1 MERTWLRQYPAQVP
15 AEVDCQQFPT
25 VAALLEDAFRRHAGH
40 DALLFMGRRLRFEE
54 LDRLSLALGA
64 WLQQSGLNPGARVA
78 IMLPNVPQY
87 PIALAAVLRAG
98 YVVTNVNPLY
108 TPRELEHQLKDSGAC
123 AIIVLENFAA
133 TLAQVI
139 GRTSVRHVIIA
150 SMGDLLGFPRRGI
163 VNFAVRRLRRMVPPY
178 SLPGAVRFNDA
189 LARGARHEL
198 VGVERGPDDI
208 AFLQYTG
215 GTTGVSKG
223 AMLLNRNVVANI
235 LQAAAWMNWMLEEKR
250 VTHGEAQISM
260 LCALPIYHAAALVCC
275 CLYGLHTGLL
285 SLLIANPRDI
295 PGVVRELSRHPV
307 NWLPGVNTFLNALAV
322 NPDFRR
328 LDFSRLY
335 LTSSGAAAVQR
346 AVADKWQMLTGCVV
360 RQAYGLTEASP
371 LATAMPAGVEEFTG
385 SVGLPLPNTEVMVM
399 DDDGVGLAAGRCGEI
414 CIRGP
419 QIMAGYWQRPE
430 ETAKVITADGFL
442 RTGDIGYM
450 DEQGYVHIVDRK
462 KDVILVSGFNVYPNE
477 VEDVVAMHPG
487 VSECA
492 AIGIPDER
500 SGEAVKIFVVR
511 NNTALTVEQLQEHCR
526 RELTG
531 YKCPR
536 VIEFRDALPKSAVGK
551 ILRRELREAGDEAH
565 ARIGQRAS
573 A

>member
-54 LDRLSLALGA
+54 LDRQSLALAA
-64 WLQQSGLNPGARVA
+64 WLQQSGLDPGARIA

-98 YVVTNVNPLY
+98 CVVTNVNPLY
-108 TPRELEHQLKDSGAC
+108 TPRELEHQLKDSGAE

-133 TLAQVI
+133 TLARVI

-150 SMGDLLGFPRRGI
+150 SMGDLLGFPRGVI

-178 SLPGAVRFNDA
+178 ALPGAVRFNDA
-189 LARGARHEL
+189 LAGGARCEL
-198 VGVERGPDDI
+198 VSVERGPDDI

-215 GTTGVSKG
+215 GTTGVSKA
-223 AMLLNRNVVANI
+223 AMLLNRNIVANL
-235 LQAAAWMNWMLEEKR
+235 LQAEAWIQWVLEEKR
-250 VTHGEAQISM
+250 LASGEQQISM

-275 CLYGLHTGLL
+275 CLYALRTGLL

-295 PGVVRELSRHPV
+295 PGVVRELRKHPV
-307 NWLPGVNTFLNALAV
+307 NWLPGVNTFLNALAD

-328 LDFSRLY
+328 LDFSKLH

-346 AVADKWQMLTGCVV
+346 AVAEKWRMLTGCVV

-385 SVGLPLPNTEVMVM
+385 SVGLPLPSTEIRVM
-399 DDDGVGLAAGRCGEI
+399 DDDGTTLPSGQCGEI

-430 ETAKVITADGFL
+430 ETARVITANGFL

-462 KDVILVSGFNVYPNE
+462 KDIILVSGFNVYPNE

-487 VSECA
+487 VGECA
-492 AIGIPDER
+492 AIGIPDEH
-500 SGEAVKIFVVR
+500 SGEAVKLFVVR
-511 NNTALTVEQLQEHCR
+511 NNATLTAEQLHEHCR

-551 ILRRELREAGDEAH
+551 ILRRELREGRGKIKAAVDEC
-565 ARIGQRAS
+565 ARA
-573 A
+573 